1 MSALLFRDGKQIK
14 RDLRTEEQEEWER
27 EPMERQ
33 SGGKMKGY
41 AGVENDEEQLAFRIQ
56 MRKNGVMEERRSC
69 SKVKICT
76 WLAIGDKYAK
86 RSSEQSHC

>member
-1 MSALLFRDGKQIK
+1 MSALLCRDGEQKK
-14 RDLRTEEQEEWER
+14 RDLRTEEHEEQER

-33 SGGKMKGY
+33 SRGKSRGY
-41 AGVENDEEQLAFRIQ
+41 AGVENDKGQRAFGIQ
-56 MRKNGVMEERRSC
+56 MRQNGVMEERRSF
-69 SKVKICT
+69 SKEEIGT